1 MRTRTVVGTFLIF
14 AAVGVSILGAA
25 PTRRAVA
32 VTLTQ
37 PTLVAGVWVND
48 TIVFEHDDDKMAR
61 GEPCTTIYKYDRKQ
75 NDRGDVLVSFMCI
88 PRARPVAEKFE
99 AVVSRIDLAGTRML
113 VEFQFAGDTEGHEVP
128 RNVP

>member
-1 MRTRTVVGTFLIF
+1 MRARTLVGTFL
-14 AAVGVSILGAA
+14 AVAVVGVSILGAA

-37 PTLVAGVWVND
+37 PTIIAGVWVND
-48 TIVFEHDDDKMAR
+48 TVVFEHDDDKMAR

-75 NDRGDVLVSFMCI
+75 KDRGDVLVSFMCI

-99 AVVSRIDLAGTRML
+99 AIISRIDIGGTRML
-113 VEFQFAGDTEGHEVP
+113 VEYQFEGDNEGHEVP
-128 RNVP
+128 RHAH